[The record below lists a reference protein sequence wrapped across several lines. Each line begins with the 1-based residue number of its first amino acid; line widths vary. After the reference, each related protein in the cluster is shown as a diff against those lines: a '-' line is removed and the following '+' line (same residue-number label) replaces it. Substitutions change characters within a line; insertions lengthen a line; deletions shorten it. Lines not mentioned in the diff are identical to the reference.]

1 MDFSDFDVL
10 ECEKHTESHEKN
22 PEILIQQVSE
32 EALTLENSGLDLQ
45 TLSTSQIEMTK
56 QASSHQSDYEWIWTG
71 RSR

>member
-10 ECEKHTESHEKN
+10 ECEKHTESHEKKN

-32 EALTLENSGLDLQ
+32 EVLTLENSGLDLQ

-56 QASSHQSDYEWIWTG
+56 QASSHQSDYEWI
-71 RSR
+71 